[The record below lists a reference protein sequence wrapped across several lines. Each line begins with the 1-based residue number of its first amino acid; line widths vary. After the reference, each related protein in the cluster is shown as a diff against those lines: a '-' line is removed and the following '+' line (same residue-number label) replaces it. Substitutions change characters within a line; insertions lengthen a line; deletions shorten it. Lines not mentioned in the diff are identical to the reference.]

1 MGMWFQ
7 VWCFPWEM
15 DILGELSALA
25 EEFEKS
31 AKCFDVPALN
41 YEGPHKTEILKG
53 KGEIILVVCLVDGDT
68 SLEEKALV

>member
-1 MGMWFQ
+1 MY
-7 VWCFPWEM
+7 
-15 DILGELSALA
+15 ILGELSALA

-31 AKCFDVPALN
+31 AKCFEVPALN

-68 SLEEKALV
+68 SLEEKAVV